1 MTTPTPPEAQDLPAL
16 PEAAAFNCYW
26 KGDNDSISWDQ
37 WHDASDP
44 MPAKWTAGEE
54 PDKVTAYYTADQMRA
69 YARAALAAQQE
80 PEAGPVA
87 HGWLQDRGL
96 LYRLTD
102 GRRPQNRDE
111 IRVSMADGSRSD
123 EACARRAGA
132 LRRVRPGARAVA
144 PQAKEGCR

>member
-69 YARAALAAQQE
+69 YARAALAAQQAAPSDGAIYAAVSE
-80 PEAGPVA
+80 RASPEWHAGFRA
-87 HGWLQDRGL
+87 GL
-96 LYRLTD
+96 SA
-102 GRRPQNRDE
+102 GQ
-111 IRVSMADGSRSD
+111 
-123 EACARRAGA
+123 ACAAA
-132 LRRVRPGARAVA
+132 HARQPAQA
-144 PQAKEGCR
+144 PTTDTGEQR